1 MHASQVSAHSMHTLP
16 ALLRAEHAHAVRSA
30 ARSGPYG
37 GEGMASA
44 RGSQAGGFYCLRGAG
59 KSVVNVSGTQTI
71 LVFVLCVELRAHA
84 HTDGAPVHACTASIQ
99 GRWRFVCPCM
109 GAYWKLACMRARM
122 ASRVPACVRLPLRCR
137 QSHSW
142 ASCAAHR
149 LPRYERDSEHAYT
162 RTHMQCPSGGHR
174 CRRRQVVLCA
184 SKLGPKRRS
193 QSLQPR

>member
-1 MHASQVSAHSMHTLP
+1 M
-16 ALLRAEHAHAVRSA
+16 REE
-30 ARSGPYG
+30 AR
-37 GEGMASA
+37 
-44 RGSQAGGFYCLRGAG
+44 AGGLYCLRGAG

-142 ASCAAHR
+142 AS
-149 LPRYERDSEHAYT
+149 
-162 RTHMQCPSGGHR
+162 
-174 CRRRQVVLCA
+174 
-184 SKLGPKRRS
+184 
-193 QSLQPR
+193 